1 MARGVKKMP
10 WDNYTTASKKVG
22 WVTKKAAPKVKVGK
36 SPQTK
41 LIEAIDFQLANLGN
55 EEIGRKAWFRTHDD
69 GDVAKGQVRYGAIP
83 LKLSGSD
90 YVELPS
96 DKLEQFLKDIRE
108 AAVSGHF
115 NEQLGEISSRLS
127 AGKTKKA

>member
-1 MARGVKKMP
+1 MARGVRKMP
-10 WDNYTTASKKVG
+10 WESYTTASKKTG
-22 WVTKKAAPKVKVGK
+22 WVTKRAAPKVKIGK

-55 EEIGRKAWFRTHDD
+55 EEIGRKAWFRTHED

-83 LKLSGSD
+83 LKLGTSE

-108 AAVSGHF
+108 AAVAGHF
-115 NEQLGEISSRLS
+115 NEQLGDISERLS
-127 AGKTKKA
+127 ASKTKKA